1 MAVFPRF
8 RRLFQR
14 PAPVSRVGVRR
25 PTSAAPAGDE
35 AREDALRARLSADP
49 NDVEAFRALAELVRR
64 RADGPHPVEDPLVPA
79 EDSETIEQ
87 ERARRGDLAVWA
99 LAEELAGHPRAW
111 YPLVALARLSVEED
125 HEQAVRRLVTA
136 HERDTTGTALAHGLA
151 VLRDASRPAEALA
164 LGTGHWR
171 VREHDPEVGRH
182 LVLAALEAGRPD
194 EAERQ
199 LAAIKAHP
207 NQHATAQLRAELRAA
222 LDAAT
227 HPSDA

>member
-1 MAVFPRF
+1 MAVFPKF
-8 RRLFQR
+8 RKLFQR
-14 PAPVSRVGVRR
+14 PTPVSRVGVRR

-35 AREDALRARLSADP
+35 PREDALRARLSVDP
-49 NDVEAFRALAELVRR
+49 NDVDAFRALAELVRR
-64 RADGPHPVEDPLVPA
+64 RADGPHPVEDPLTPA
-79 EDSETIEQ
+79 EDVETAEQ

-111 YPLVALARLSVEED
+111 YPLVELARLSVAED

-136 HERDTTGTALAHGLA
+136 HERDTTGTALAHGLG

-199 LAAIKAHP
+199 LAAIEMHP
-207 NQHATAQLRAELRAA
+207 DQHAVARMRAELRNA
-222 LDAAT
+222 LDAAVHHT
-227 HPSDA
+227 QA